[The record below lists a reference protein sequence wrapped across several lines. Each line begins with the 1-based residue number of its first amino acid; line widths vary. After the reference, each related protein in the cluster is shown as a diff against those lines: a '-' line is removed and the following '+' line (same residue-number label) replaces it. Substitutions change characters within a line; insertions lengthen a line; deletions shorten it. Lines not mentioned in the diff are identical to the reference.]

1 MFLLGLLLLVVSA
14 GFAALL
20 ISQNLQAGS
29 DYAITLF
36 GNHIGT
42 MNALEIFLAGIA
54 LTLLFALG
62 WMLASSGAR
71 RHRRRAVAR
80 RVDKRAAREAR
91 RSPTGDTQVDQAVQ
105 DLDADKS
112 PPATR
117 RHRFG
122 HHRFSH

>member
-1 MFLLGLLLLVVSA
+1 MFFLGLLLLVVSA
-14 GFAALL
+14 AFAALM
-20 ISQNLQAGS
+20 ISQNLEAGS
-29 DYAITLF
+29 NYSIMLF
-36 GNHIGT
+36 GNHIAT

-62 WMLASSGAR
+62 WLMASSGIR

-80 RVDKRAAREAR
+80 RADKRADKLAAREAR
-91 RSPTGDTQVDQAVQ
+91 RGPTGDPEVDDAVR
-105 DLDADKS
+105 DLDAGKS

-122 HHRFSH
+122 H